1 MNGKNGTYLKG
12 LAGTQNRFLTPL
24 IYFALAIK
32 KERERERASITCFSF
47 FNFLT
52 NFPHLA
58 FFLKNRFIE
67 I

>member
-32 KERERERASITCFSF
+32 KERERESFYHLFFFFQFFDQFPPFSF
-47 FNFLT
+47 LF
-52 NFPHLA
+52 
-58 FFLKNRFIE
+58 KKQVY
-67 I
+67 

>member
-12 LAGTQNRFLTPL
+12 LPGTQNGFLTPL

-32 KERERERASITCFSF
+32 KKRERASITCFSF

>member
-32 KERERERASITCFSF
+32 KKRERERELPSLFFFQFFDQFPPFSF
-47 FNFLT
+47 LF
-52 NFPHLA
+52 
-58 FFLKNRFIE
+58 KKQVY
-67 I
+67 